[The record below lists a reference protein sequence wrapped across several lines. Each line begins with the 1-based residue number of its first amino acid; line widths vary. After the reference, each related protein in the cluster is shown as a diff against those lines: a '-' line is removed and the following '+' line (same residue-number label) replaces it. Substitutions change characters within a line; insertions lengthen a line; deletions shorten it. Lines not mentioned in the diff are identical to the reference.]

1 MLSGNEEQRADL
13 YRRFHRVV
21 DISDQQSLGDQ
32 VHDGLSISG
41 ALARSRRNLDPIPLR
56 SLPHERYT
64 GCTTLRSSAQGAA
77 PMPSPTV
84 KEVETRLETVQCAIC
99 KGSSFG
105 IDQRFTQADGE
116 WRGVCKKCYYS
127 FPIYMEFYLRTQP
140 DIPYRLKEMSCPTCN
155 HQGVSLNF
163 RVTMSVRE
171 SIYFLTCTS
180 CQKTFPE
187 RSSLEAF
194 E

>member
-1 MLSGNEEQRADL
+1 
-13 YRRFHRVV
+13 
-21 DISDQQSLGDQ
+21 
-32 VHDGLSISG
+32 
-41 ALARSRRNLDPIPLR
+41 
-56 SLPHERYT
+56 
-64 GCTTLRSSAQGAA
+64 
-77 PMPSPTV
+77 MPSPTV
-84 KEVETRLETVQCAIC
+84 EEVETRLETVQCAIC

-127 FPIYMEFYLRTQP
+127 FPIYTDMEFYLRTQP

-180 CQKTFPE
+180 CQKTYPE